1 LTRRAQFARRLKRV
15 LRNFTLPLLAG
26 GSLVLGIFFKPQ
38 FFDLFSFLFT
48 VGGAVAVTGFSYSR
62 GQLRGLWAAV
72 RGLFAESPE
81 SLEQHLAEL
90 NRLAGLFRLKG
101 LRGLENQER
110 HIADPYLRHAVSLLV
125 DLHNEETIRARLEHR
140 FAACV
145 ARHEINRQIL
155 ATLGKLLP
163 SFGLIGTLIGMVLLL
178 SKISSRDPGSL
189 PAALGLAV
197 LTTLY
202 GAAPIGGGA
211 AGDPDAPHRRMGAA
225 AAARRSRRH
234 RRSAAPNRGQR
245 GARARWP
252 RSARAGESA
261 AAALISV
268 KRKIH
273 FRAPHA
279 NVQPR
284 AFAPAPL
291 RLSAPP
297 PGDDGNWWVITLSD
311 LTLLLLGFMVVWY
324 AATSAQSAPAAPSP
338 AAVAAPQAPASPELW
353 RKMGGEFLA
362 AVKAAGLAD
371 DVTVESMPDELV
383 ISLRDTIPFAS
394 GKADLRPRALPV
406 LEKVVALILR
416 DNSLSV
422 AIGGHTD
429 SLRIA

>member
-1 LTRRAQFARRLKRV
+1 
-15 LRNFTLPLLAG
+15 
-26 GSLVLGIFFKPQ
+26 
-38 FFDLFSFLFT
+38 
-48 VGGAVAVTGFSYSR
+48 
-62 GQLRGLWAAV
+62 
-72 RGLFAESPE
+72 
-81 SLEQHLAEL
+81 
-90 NRLAGLFRLKG
+90 
-101 LRGLENQER
+101 
-110 HIADPYLRHAVSLLV
+110 
-125 DLHNEETIRARLEHR
+125 
-140 FAACV
+140 
-145 ARHEINRQIL
+145 
-155 ATLGKLLP
+155 
-163 SFGLIGTLIGMVLLL
+163 
-178 SKISSRDPGSL
+178 RDPGKT
-189 PAALGLAV
+189 AAV
-197 LTTLY
+197 LRPDRDVDRHGAAVEQDLEPRSRLLARCAGPRRAHHALRRGGGQRAGGAAF
-202 GAAPIGGGA
+202 GAAPIGGGP

-297 PGDDGNWWVITLSD
+297 PG
-311 LTLLLLGFMVVWY
+311 
-324 AATSAQSAPAAPSP
+324 APSP

-429 SLRIA
+429 SLRIATPEFP